1 MTVNSRVK
9 GFLILCAALALVL
22 LNFFQLY
29 YVGASADG
37 DLLCNKS
44 KAYLFVH
51 GERRGYRISY
61 LGHIATLAKAYL
73 GLVDP
78 PDDRS
83 PYTLVVMIDDSGVHR
98 YEEKQTFEAF
108 TPLNQN
114 IYAMHDSVLWKWTG
128 SSFEAVATGLSL

>member
-1 MTVNSRVK
+1 MVIFSVTKAKPMCLCTASDEAIEAA
-9 GFLILCAALALVL
+9 ILA
-22 LNFFQLY
+22 
-29 YVGASADG
+29 
-37 DLLCNKS
+37 
-44 KAYLFVH
+44 
-51 GERRGYRISY
+51 
-61 LGHIATLAKAYL
+61 HIATLAKAYL

-114 IYAMHDSVLWKWTG
+114 IYAIHDGVLWKWTG